1 VQYLFEAFTIVDFY
15 VVISCLLLIYGS
27 WIYSYLCVTGVCLDM
42 SRLVVAKQKARA
54 QTDKVIELVD
64 DGYLLT

>member
-1 VQYLFEAFTIVDFY
+1 
-15 VVISCLLLIYGS
+15 
-27 WIYSYLCVTGVCLDM
+27 M

-64 DGYLLT
+64 DGYKMRFGVCCRTSVIGIRRMYTVEYHHYKSGSQRQLPYLLT